1 MVKILSGLCF
11 SLQATIGEI
20 IYWGKLRTRLKKS
33 SKNVKENGQLGFNLI
48 LAVEL
53 AHRSRNREG

>member
-11 SLQATIGEI
+11 SLQATIL
-20 IYWGKLRTRLKKS
+20 YLGKLRTRLKKS